1 MLKLKLKLKQEQ
13 KSKSIKVSAVALCLM
28 VYAGLSAAQLTP
40 QERLDILVGR
50 APKPEAAA
58 PSAGSTAG
66 LSSNTAESIA
76 PTQTSIEGGGGP
88 GAVAQEEKSKLQA
101 EDPTSQS
108 YLPDQLEGLPRP
120 KPVTLRDQ
128 AFKDLLDRISPLNP
142 EQIVEMRKQQD
153 RTQRAVA
160 TMPDAPPR
168 PVSSTLT
175 VDLSPGA
182 NPPVIRLGFG
192 FVTSI
197 VFVDST
203 GQSWPIAD
211 YNLGDPKHFNINW
224 DKKTNTLFMQSTTP
238 YNNGNLAVRLATLN
252 TPIMISLVSGQ
263 KEIDYRVDVQVPGRG
278 PNALTQVIGDSL
290 PTAPNPLLLNV
301 LDGIPPPGSQELEV
315 CGGCGRAWLYKGKL
329 IFRSQLMLLSPAWL
343 ATVSSLDG
351 TRVYEM
357 NPTPLLVASHNGQT
371 VKIVLKGF

>member
-1 MLKLKLKLKQEQ
+1 MLKKIT
-13 KSKSIKVSAVALCLM
+13 KSKTKQNIELKTKLVFK
-28 VYAGLSAAQLTP
+28 LSFLLLIISFASSSSAQLTA

-50 APKPEAAA
+50 SPKP
-58 PSAGSTAG
+58 SASAEPARSVESSGPISSTAPRAIITPAERADVVTDA
-66 LSSNTAESIA
+66 TAE
-76 PTQTSIEGGGGP
+76 PT
-88 GAVAQEEKSKLQA
+88 AVEC
-101 EDPTSQS
+101 PTV
-108 YLPDQLEGLPRP
+108 PEPAVGLPRQKIP
-120 KPVTLRDQ
+120 TLRDQ

-160 TMPDAPPR
+160 TTPDAPPR

-175 VDLSPGA
+175 IDLSPGA
-182 NPPVIRLGFG
+182 IPPVIRLGFG

-211 YNLGDPKHFNINW
+211 YNLGDPKHFNIQW
-224 DKKTNTLFMQSTTP
+224 DKKTNTLFMQSTTT

-263 KEIDYRVDVQVPGRG
+263 RDIDYRVDVQVPGRG
-278 PNALTQVIGDSL
+278 PNAVTQVVTDSL
-290 PTAPNPLLLNV
+290 PGAPNPLLLSV
-301 LDGIPPPGSQELEV
+301 LDGVPPPGSQELEV

-329 IFRSQLMLLSPAWL
+329 IFRSQLQLLSPAWS

-351 TRVYEM
+351 TRVYEI
-357 NPTPLLVASHNGQT
+357 NPTPLIIASHNGQP

>member
-1 MLKLKLKLKQEQ
+1 MNALKTKWIAKTAFFLMILLQAGITHAQ
-13 KSKSIKVSAVALCLM
+13 APMSA
-28 VYAGLSAAQLTP
+28 

-50 APKPEAAA
+50 APKADTPAAA
-58 PSAGSTAG
+58 IQATGSTASLG
-66 LSSNTAESIA
+66 VSSAEPLPA
-76 PTQTSIEGGGGP
+76 PPEETGVVAVEKQKEDELGGMM
-88 GAVAQEEKSKLQA
+88 
-101 EDPTSQS
+101 PTDRGQS
-108 YLPDQLEGLPRP
+108 YLPDRLEGLPKP

-211 YNLGDPKHFNINW
+211 YNLGNPKYFNIQW

-238 YNNGNLAVRLATLN
+238 HNNGNLAVRLATLN

-263 KEIDYRVDVQVPGRG
+263 RDIDYRVDVQVPGRG
-278 PNALTQVIGDSL
+278 PNALTQVVTDTL
-290 PTAPNPLLLNV
+290 PSAPNPLLLSV

-315 CGGCGRAWLYKGKL
+315 CGGCGRAWLYKGRL
-329 IFRSQLMLLSPAWL
+329 IFRSQLMLLSPAWI

-351 TRVYEM
+351 TRVYEL
-357 NPTPLLVASHNGQT
+357 NPTPLLIASHNGQP

>member
-1 MLKLKLKLKQEQ
+1 MIQQKIKLISQFACMLLLIIYAIPSYSELSSQE
-13 KSKSIKVSAVALCLM
+13 K
-28 VYAGLSAAQLTP
+28 
-40 QERLDILVGR
+40 LDILVGR
-50 APKPEAAA
+50 SQA
-58 PSAGSTAG
+58 PSSATTGPVTAN
-66 LSSNTAESIA
+66 SSEQA
-76 PTQTSIEGGGGP
+76 TSNLPSGG
-88 GAVAQEEKSKLQA
+88 LQA
-101 EDPTSQS
+101 VPVEHPKIVEVNQVSIPDP
-108 YLPDQLEGLPRP
+108 YEGLPRP
-120 KPVTLRDQ
+120 KPITLRDQ

-160 TMPDAPPR
+160 TLPDAPPR

-175 VDLSPGA
+175 IDLSPGA
-182 NPPVIRLGFG
+182 TPPVIRLGFG

-211 YNLGDPKHFNINW
+211 YNLGDPKHFNIQW
-224 DKKTNTLFMQSTTP
+224 DKKTNTLFMQSTTT
-238 YNNGNLAVRLATLN
+238 YNNGNLAVRLANLN
-252 TPIMISLVSGQ
+252 TPIMLSLVSGQ
-263 KEIDYRVDVQVPGRG
+263 RDIDYRVDVQVPGRG
-278 PNALTQVIGDSL
+278 PNAVTQVVTDTL
-290 PTAPNPLLLNV
+290 PSAPNPLLLSI
-301 LDGIPPPGSQELEV
+301 LDGVPPPGSQELEV

-329 IFRSQLMLLSPAWL
+329 IFRSQLALLSPAWS

-357 NPTPLLVASHNGQT
+357 NPTPLLIASHNGQP